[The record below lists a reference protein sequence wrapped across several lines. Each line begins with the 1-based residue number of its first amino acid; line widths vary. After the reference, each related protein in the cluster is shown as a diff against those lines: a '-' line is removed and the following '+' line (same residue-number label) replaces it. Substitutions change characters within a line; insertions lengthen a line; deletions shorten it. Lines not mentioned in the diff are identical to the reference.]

1 MADSVGNCYI
11 TSIGDGVTALNCFPG
26 GVLCLTKFFLLA
38 RVPPD
43 RRRIE
48 NNFRSAQC
56 REPRR
61 FRIPLVPANTNA
73 EVAARRF
80 PTLKTE
86 VARREIKLLIVRG
99 VVRNMHLAIFSEDV
113 SVGIDHYCS
122 IVINPGRAFFEKRRH
137 NDNGFFPRE
146 FCQRVGRRA
155 GNTFG

>member
-1 MADSVGNCYI
+1 TQEVPVGPMSIDHAPIDPGHDNFFAIDRTLGDDFPIWSAKKALPPEFNSIAASRRFMADSVGNCYI

-61 FRIPLVPANTNA
+61 F
-73 EVAARRF
+73 
-80 PTLKTE
+80 
-86 VARREIKLLIVRG
+86 
-99 VVRNMHLAIFSEDV
+99 
-113 SVGIDHYCS
+113 
-122 IVINPGRAFFEKRRH
+122 
-137 NDNGFFPRE
+137 
-146 FCQRVGRRA
+146 
-155 GNTFG
+155 